1 MGLFSRTKRVRVT
14 DGPKHTLPADYHGDN
29 GDMAIVTV
37 AGDNHAT
44 IIPKKELRPFPKRKR
59 R

>member
-1 MGLFSRTKRVRVT
+1 MSLFSRSKRVRVT
-14 DGPKHTLPADYHGDN
+14 DGPKHTLPAIHHGDN

-37 AGDNHAT
+37 QGDDKAT
-44 IIPKKELRPFPKRKR
+44 CVPKEELRPPRKIKR